1 MIRWPVNPRRLIAAL
16 LLAVL
21 VTLPVLD
28 AFACAFE
35 GTAAHATSELQ
46 AGPHDDEG
54 DSRSHGACGH
64 HHCHHA
70 SASILPDAALR
81 GAALKRSLPI
91 GCADTLPLTGVL
103 GGLMRPRRP

>member
-1 MIRWPVNPRRLIAAL
+1 MIRWLANPRRMIAAL

-35 GTAAHATSELQ
+35 GPAAHATSELQ

-54 DSRSHGACGH
+54 DTRSHGACGH

-70 SASILPDAALR
+70 SANILPDVAMRNAP
-81 GAALKRSLPI
+81 LKRLLPV
-91 GCADTLPLTGVL
+91 GYADPLPLAGIL
-103 GGLMRPRRP
+103 EGPMRPPRA

>member
-35 GTAAHATSELQ
+35 GTAVHATSELQ

-70 SASILPDAALR
+70 SANILPDAGLRNAPFKRALPV
-81 GAALKRSLPI
+81 GYV
-91 GCADTLPLTGVL
+91 DTLPLTGVL
-103 GGLMRPRRP
+103 EGLMRPPRA

>member
-70 SASILPDAALR
+70 SANILPDVTMRSATF
-81 GAALKRSLPI
+81 KRLLPV
-91 GCADTLPLTGVL
+91 GYADTLPLAGIL
-103 GGLMRPRRP
+103 EGLMRPPRA